1 MEWNKIENP
10 EKTTE
15 RPHHTEKVI
24 MKSAAGGFS
33 SLSLSLP
40 AQLTA
45 PLPLAYQSPPSP
57 LIDCA
62 KI

>member
-1 MEWNKIENP
+1 MEWNGLESP

-15 RPHHTEKVI
+15 RSHHAKKLLME
-24 MKSAAGGFS
+24 SAAGGFS
-33 SLSLSLP
+33 SLSLSLR

-45 PLPLAYQSPPSP
+45 PLPLAYQSLASP